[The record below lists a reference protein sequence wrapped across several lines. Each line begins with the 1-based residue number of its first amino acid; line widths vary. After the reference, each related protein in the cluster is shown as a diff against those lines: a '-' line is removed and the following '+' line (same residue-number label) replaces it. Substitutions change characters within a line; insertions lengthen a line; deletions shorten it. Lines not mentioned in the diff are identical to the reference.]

1 MAYDVFVSYSSK
13 DKIIADTIVAA
24 MENNHI
30 RCWYAPRDIKPGEDW
45 GKGIASAIEG
55 CRVFLV
61 IFSKNA
67 NRSQRVLDEV
77 NLAISQQVVILPF
90 RIENLEPDG
99 AMKLHL
105 SSRHWLDAF
114 EPSWEVHINKLIKD
128 VFANLEASIE
138 DEEIVVP
145 EGMKKQTKQ
154 RKTLFR
160 IMSGVV
166 GAAIL
171 ITAGWFGWKSQ
182 NEGDQ
187 EIPALT
193 ATDVS
198 IPQESSA
205 VQELA
210 TATTAPTPI
219 PAWAE
224 EFSEPILSA
233 IENQPP
239 DFSDDF
245 THVDNNWI
253 SIQTLLHSDESC
265 SNTDGAAMEIS
276 DGSLKISVDSNCP
289 QAVITHP
296 QLRGWENCLI
306 QADINFN
313 GQIFGNIFFRRF
325 YDTIGTQ
332 LDFGLYSSGGW
343 HIQQLKGDMIFA
355 NTNRKFHFDNSIP
368 ITVTIIYKDSML
380 LVYLDSTLVASLDDL
395 ELFFGPGN
403 NDLNIDN
410 ENPRLKGSVTFELDN
425 VKVWDLDNL
434 VY

>member
-13 DKIIADTIVAA
+13 DKGIADTIVAA

-30 RCWYAPRDIKPGEDW
+30 RCWYAPRDIKPSEDW
-45 GKGIASAIEG
+45 GKAITTAIED

-77 NLAISQQVVILPF
+77 NLAISQQAIILPF
-90 RIENLEPDG
+90 RIENLEPEG

-114 EPSWEVHINKLIKD
+114 EPSWEVHIKKLIKD
-128 VFANLEASIE
+128 VTANLDTAVEAQ
-138 DEEIVVP
+138 DIVVP
-145 EGMKKQTKQ
+145 EGVGKKPNQSKA
-154 RKTLFR
+154 LIR
-160 IMSGVV
+160 ILGGVV
-166 GAAIL
+166 GVAIL
-171 ITAGWFGWKSQ
+171 ITASWFMWKSLKK
-182 NEGDQ
+182 GDQ
-187 EIPALT
+187 ELPALT
-193 ATDVS
+193 VTDVS
-198 IPQESSA
+198 IPQESST

-245 THVDNNWI
+245 THVDNDWI
-253 SIQTLLHSDESC
+253 SIQTLPSGESC
-265 SNTDGAAMEIS
+265 LNTNGAAMEIS
-276 DGSLKISVDSNCP
+276 DGSLKTSVDSNCP
-289 QAVITHP
+289 VASISHP
-296 QLRGWENCLI
+296 QLMGCENCLI
-306 QADINFN
+306 QTDINFN
-313 GQIFGNIFFRRF
+313 GQTTGAITFRTFFN
-325 YDTIGTQ
+325 TVPMQ
-332 LDFGLYSSGGW
+332 LQIGLYSSGGW
-343 HIQQLKGDMIFA
+343 LVQQLKEGMIIA
-355 NTNRKFHFDNSIP
+355 NTNRKFQFDSSIP
-368 ITVTIIYKDSML
+368 ITVTIIFKDSML
-380 LVYLDSTLVASLDDL
+380 FVYLDSTLVVSFDDL
-395 ELFFGPGN
+395 ELFYGPR
-403 NDLNIDN
+403 NIDFLVFN
-410 ENPRLKGSVTFELDN
+410 ESPRLTGSVTFELDN